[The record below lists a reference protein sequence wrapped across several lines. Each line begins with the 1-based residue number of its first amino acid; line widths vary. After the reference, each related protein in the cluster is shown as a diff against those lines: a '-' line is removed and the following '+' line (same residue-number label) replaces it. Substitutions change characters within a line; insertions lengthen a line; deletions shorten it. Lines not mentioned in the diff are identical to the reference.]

1 MPPLPAPEPGHRRT
15 SLRGS
20 GFILSKGTGDRGAG
34 KWHASRVVAGARWR
48 GAWGTGGPRSAHAR
62 QRRLGGA
69 RGGVGRSR
77 RSGEAEPAGSPPTA
91 GPGSGPREG
100 SRASPGFLPR
110 GSGEGEEVWG
120 RRERGSGW
128 ARVAS
133 VSRGKRRGQCLK
145 RGRARRCVFHTADLS
160 VPQVHRAPPLRGAA
174 EEHGTRGAQ
183 PAGCGHGEQ

>member
-1 MPPLPAPEPGHRRT
+1 MTVEQRN
-15 SLRGS
+15 
-20 GFILSKGTGDRGAG
+20 GTR
-34 KWHASRVVAGARWR
+34 HALWR
-48 GAWGTGGPRSAHAR
+48 GRAGGAPGGPGDPAAR
-62 QRRLGGA
+62 TRDGGGSEGREA
-69 RGGVGRSR
+69 AWAGLGGVGRRNR
-77 RSGEAEPAGSPPTA
+77 RGRRPRPDR
-91 GPGSGPREG
+91 GSGPKEG

-133 VSRGKRRGQCLK
+133 VSRGKRRGQCRK
-145 RGRARRCVFHTADLS
+145 RRGARRCVFHTADLS